1 MKVTLNQIAYVIKA
15 LNLNNAQRSILINA
29 FVNITDGNIEEM
41 EEKLDTLDKE
51 MGNVKNQLD
60 KIDITTVIQELEIGN
75 SDEVK
80 ARNLKKLKKVEHT
93 FLADIDYG
101 YGTADWLPASGGQAI
116 ITTAAG
122 GQVYYSISK
131 DGAVTKIAENSSQIL
146 LDFKVGDNEVSNELK
161 EAIVNSKTVL
171 IKDPEDLY
179 PSQVIVCNC
188 SYADDQFIG
197 YDLENGTQYT
207 LYLESDTNIFKL
219 SSSAFDGI
227 TGTYGLLNIEKLTE
241 RLALDDAYKITPKDE
256 SFKTTGLLTFDYDT
270 CGAADFDIDMF
281 CLQGQKS
288 KLIIL
293 YDKDDADG
301 ITKLNVVSFTTEAS
315 EQTMYA
321 NVIVTTTN
329 GDNYL
334 NTITITNS
342 SISCTAE
349 LIKISAATKT
359 APGVVKACTNIAD
372 VTDTANLMGAFNNL
386 LKQMRDA
393 GMMIS

>member
-15 LNLNNAQRSILINA
+15 LNLNNTQRSILINA
-29 FVNITDGNIEEM
+29 FVNITGGNIEEM
-41 EEKLDTLDKE
+41 EEKLDALDKE

-131 DGAVTKIAENSSQIL
+131 DGAVSKIAENSSQIL
-146 LDFKVGDNEVSNELK
+146 LDFKLGDNEVSNELK
-161 EAIVNSKTVL
+161 KTIINSKTVL
-171 IKDPEDLY
+171 INDPENLY
-179 PSQVIVCNC
+179 PNQVIVLN
-188 SYADDQFIG
+188 SDTEDVWFIG
-197 YDLENGTQYT
+197 YDLNNGKQYL
-207 LYLESDTNIFKL
+207 LYLKDDTNIFKL
-219 SSSAFDGI
+219 SSSSFDGTI
-227 TGTYGLLNIEKLTE
+227 NTFGLLNMETLKETLK
-241 RLALDDAYKITPKDE
+241 LDDAYIITPKDE
-256 SFKTTGLLTFDYDT
+256 TFKTTGLLTFDYNT
-270 CGAADFDIDMF
+270 CGAANFDIDNF
-281 CLQGQKS
+281 CLNGQIS

-293 YDKDDADG
+293 YNGDG
-301 ITKLNVVSFTTEAS
+301 VTKLNVASFTTDS
-315 EQTMYA
+315 SIQTMYA

-334 NTITITNS
+334 NTIVLDNG
-342 SISCTAE
+342 SISCTAKP
-349 LIKISAATKT
+349 IKNNVATKIE
-359 APGVVKACTNIAD
+359 PGVVKACTNIAD

-386 LKQMRDA
+386 LKQMRAA

>member
-15 LNLNNAQRSILINA
+15 LNLNNTQRSILINA
-29 FVNITDGNIEEM
+29 FVNITGGNIEEM

-131 DGAVTKIAENSSQIL
+131 DGAVSKIAENSSQIL
-146 LDFKVGDNEVSNELK
+146 LDFKTGDNEVSNELK
-161 EAIVNSKTVL
+161 EAIINSKTVL
-171 IKDPEDLY
+171 IDDPDDLCLG
-179 PSQVIVCNC
+179 QVIVLN
-188 SYADDQFIG
+188 SYEEGGHFIG
-197 YDLENGTQYT
+197 YNLNDGNQYI
-207 LYLESDTNIFKL
+207 LYLKGDTNIFKL
-219 SSSAFDGI
+219 SKSSFDGTI
-227 TGTYGLLNIEKLTE
+227 NAFGLLNVNTLKEK
-241 RLALDDAYKITPKDE
+241 LALDNAYIITPKDE
-256 SFKTTGLLTFDYDT
+256 SFKTTGLLTFDYNT
-270 CGAADFDIDMF
+270 CGAADFDIDDF
-281 CLQGQKS
+281 CLTGNKS

-293 YDKDDADG
+293 YNGDG
-301 ITKLNVVSFTTEAS
+301 YTKLNVTSFTSDSNT
-315 EQTMYA
+315 QTVWM

-334 NTITITNS
+334 NTIIMEYG
-342 SISCTAE
+342 SISCTAK
-349 LIKISAATKT
+349 LIKNNIATKT
-359 APGVVKACTNIAD
+359 EPGVVKACTNIAD

-386 LKQMRDA
+386 LKQMRAA